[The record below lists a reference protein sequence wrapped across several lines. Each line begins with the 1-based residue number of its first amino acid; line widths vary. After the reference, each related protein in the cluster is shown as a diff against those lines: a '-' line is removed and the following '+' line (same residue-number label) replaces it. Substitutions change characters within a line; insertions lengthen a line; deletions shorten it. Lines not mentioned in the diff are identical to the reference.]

1 MKESAGMAANLSARR
16 VPLANGS
23 SPAAAAAVDTVV
35 TLNPRNADTAAAD
48 SNVIKVARWL

>member
-1 MKESAGMAANLSARR
+1 MAANLSARR

-23 SPAAAAAVDTVV
+23 SPAAAAVETVV